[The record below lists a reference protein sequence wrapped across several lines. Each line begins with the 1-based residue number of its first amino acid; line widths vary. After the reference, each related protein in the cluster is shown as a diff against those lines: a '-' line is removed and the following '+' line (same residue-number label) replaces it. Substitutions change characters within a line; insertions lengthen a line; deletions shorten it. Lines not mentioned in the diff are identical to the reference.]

1 MRRGTAGKILMVI
14 LTMATLSFW
23 GEASWG
29 MSQEVGLRF
38 GYGKSTR
45 KASVKLYDF
54 FPRWG
59 VFLIKPGQSLP
70 GGLGLSVV
78 LEGVV
83 GVARAEE
90 DGWELGLTPLLKL
103 TLPLVPKANIF
114 VEGGAGIIWENI
126 NSPTIAHTFNFTPQV
141 GGGLELALSPR
152 LGFSLAYRYRHS
164 SNAGLYKENSSF
176 NVNFFQAG
184 LSYYY

>member
-1 MRRGTAGKILMVI
+1 MG
-14 LTMATLSFW
+14 ATLRILIIFLTTATVTLS
-23 GEASWG
+23 GTSSWG
-29 MSQEVGLRF
+29 MSQEIGLRF

-45 KASVKLYDF
+45 KASVKLYNF
-54 FPRWG
+54 FPHWG
-59 VFLIKPGQSLP
+59 VFLLRPGQTLP
-70 GGLGLSVV
+70 GGMGLAVV
-78 LEGVV
+78 LEGVI

-90 DGWELGLTPLLKL
+90 DGWEFGLTPLLKL
-103 TLPLVPKANIF
+103 TLPIPPKATLF

-152 LGFSLAYRYRHS
+152 LGFTLAYRYRHS
-164 SNAGLYKENSSF
+164 SNAGLYEENSSF

-184 LSYYY
+184 LSYHY